1 MIVPL
6 NKKQF
11 ANFYNPQA
19 VFKRQGPFI
28 MPQTIYH
35 RSHSDIISKKISPA
49 PQGTVIIGTKSLLSA
64 DKRDFVSCKEAAKK
78 MPAKSYETDSNP
90 QKVGS
95 EQISVRTARLQ
106 VVSRCERDLL
116 QKRRNSGAG
125 Y

>member
-1 MIVPL
+1 M
-6 NKKQF
+6 
-11 ANFYNPQA
+11 
-19 VFKRQGPFI
+19 RTFI
-28 MPQTIYH
+28 IRKLSLKGKDPSYAAGIYH
-35 RSHSDIISKKISPA
+35 RSQSDIISKKISPA
-49 PQGTVIIGTKSLLSA
+49 PQGTGIIETKSLLSA

-116 QKRRNSGAG
+116 RKRRSSGAG
-125 Y
+125 C

>member
-1 MIVPL
+1 
-6 NKKQF
+6 
-11 ANFYNPQA
+11 
-19 VFKRQGPFI
+19 

-35 RSHSDIISKKISPA
+35 RSQSDIISKKISPA
-49 PQGTVIIGTKSLLSA
+49 PQGTGIIGTKSLLSA

-78 MPAKSYETDSNP
+78 MPAKSYETDSNTG

-95 EQISVRTARLQ
+95 EQIGVRTTRLE